1 MKSFKY
7 SSTGKKDKLS
17 LNESNL
23 SKKISSKGKKHKLE
37 EIEEEELK
45 KEVKEELEA

>member
-1 MKSFKY
+1 MKTFKY

-17 LNESNL
+17 LNESTL
-23 SKKISSKGKKHKLE
+23 SKKISKGKKHKLE

-45 KEVKEELEA
+45 KEVKEQLQS